1 MTHNSDIAMSK
12 EADITVSSK
21 DGTVYRGYS
30 MYNGV
35 RGSRWELCQI
45 KLAQQRYL
53 LPWQNEV
60 YCVK

>member
-1 MTHNSDIAMSK
+1 MTHNSGIAMSK

-21 DGTVYRGYS
+21 DGTVYGWYPG
-30 MYNGV
+30 YNGV
-35 RGSRWELCQI
+35 RGSRWELCQV
-45 KLAQQRYL
+45 KLAQQRPL